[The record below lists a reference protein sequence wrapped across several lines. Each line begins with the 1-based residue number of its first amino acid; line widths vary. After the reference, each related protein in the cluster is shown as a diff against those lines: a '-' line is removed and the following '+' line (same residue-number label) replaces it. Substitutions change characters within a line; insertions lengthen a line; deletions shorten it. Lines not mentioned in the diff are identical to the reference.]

1 MTREARGREEEGG
14 SDARDQADGDGER
27 GRGGMGRVGLVG
39 LTGPRRERKG
49 GEEEGG
55 LGWFGERRKFSF
67 FIFLTQTSFEQKIY
81 FDFKLNLNFG
91 CYKA

>member
-1 MTREARGREEEGG
+1 
-14 SDARDQADGDGER
+14 
-27 GRGGMGRVGLVG
+27 MGRVGLVG

-67 FIFLTQTSFEQKIY
+67 FIFLTQTSFEQNS
-81 FDFKLNLNFG
+81 FENKLNLNFG
-91 CYKA
+91 CYNILL